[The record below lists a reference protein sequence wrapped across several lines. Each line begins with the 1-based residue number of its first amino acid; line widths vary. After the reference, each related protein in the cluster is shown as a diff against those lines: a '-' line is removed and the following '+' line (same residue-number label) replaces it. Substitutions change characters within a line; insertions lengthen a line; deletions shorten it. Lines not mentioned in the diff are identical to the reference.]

1 MKKYKALN
9 QFLMIL
15 IFVSFLT
22 NLNAQTG
29 LNFQGVAR
37 TASNAVIAS
46 QDITLKLSILQGSAT
61 GLTEYIE
68 VRKVTTNAQGLF
80 TAVIGDSLTISTLGK
95 FSDIDWKLSPK
106 FLKIE
111 IDPAAGN
118 NFITMGTTQFQFV
131 AYAKFANSVLAEN
144 ISGIV
149 PVARGGT
156 GSNSLTTLKSNLALD
171 KVNNTADSSKPISN
185 STQSALDQKLNII
198 DSTKAYVTPTQLARY
213 NFSSGGT
220 NIDTTN
226 LANYINMKLDKSDTT
241 TLSNRI
247 NSKLDKSDITT
258 LSNRINLKLDIT
270 DTSSLFRKSD
280 TANLSNR
287 INLKLNS
294 VDTASLLRKIDTTT
308 LSNRID
314 FKLNISDTTSLFR
327 KSDTSTLS
335 NRINLKLDITDTSS
349 LFRKSDTASLSNR
362 INLKLNSA
370 DTSSLFRKSDTT
382 NLYNRINLK
391 LNSADTSS
399 LFRKSDTA
407 SLSNRINLKLNS
419 ADTSSL
425 FRKSDTTNLYNR
437 INLKLNINDTA
448 ILLRKSDT
456 ATLSNRIDFKL
467 NINDTSSLLQKSDTS
482 SLSNRINLKLNK
494 SDTSTLSNRINL
506 KLNISDTSNLLR
518 KSQVGAIN
526 GAASLDAAG
535 KIPSVQI
542 PAISFS
548 SVDVVDNEFKM
559 LNLPLT
565 KVIGAIAIR
574 LDLSKNFVLAE
585 LPASN
590 RSNWVELVSPTDVV
604 QTVNG
609 KPGPAVAIEKS
620 DIGLINVDN
629 TSDINKPVS
638 DATKDSLSTRL
649 YITDTSLLLKK
660 SDTSFLLQ
668 KVDTTAIL
676 AMYAKKFTKDVVV
689 NFGGGSLGKYA
700 NGTTIP
706 SKGKTLDEFLL
717 DLVSKSVAPSF
728 TAPSVSIGANP
739 GFDNYEIGYVPGLVT
754 FNYTYTANNG
764 GGVISALYYKDASST
779 PLTGV
784 NSITLDTLKT
794 TVSFKVVVNYAKGTG
809 TKPDNLS
816 TEFPN
821 TINAGSTYATNNFT
835 PYSKRYWGGITSPFL
850 ENQTY
855 KIEDFNPSSDQNG
868 INKGFSFN
876 FTPNGRQYIFVAY
889 LASNAADITKVTW
902 GSLDYTFTK
911 SLVWFENA
919 RGYKQLYKVFTSTET
934 YDAGIT
940 GISTQ

>member
-9 QFLMIL
+9 QFLMTL

-80 TAVIGDSLTISTLGK
+80 TAVIGDSFTISTLGK

-335 NRINLKLDITDTSS
+335 NRINLKLT
-349 LFRKSDTASLSNR
+349 
-362 INLKLNSA
+362 
-370 DTSSLFRKSDTT
+370 
-382 NLYNRINLK
+382 
-391 LNSADTSS
+391 
-399 LFRKSDTA
+399 
-407 SLSNRINLKLNS
+407 
-419 ADTSSL
+419 
-425 FRKSDTTNLYNR
+425 
-437 INLKLNINDTA
+437 
-448 ILLRKSDT
+448 
-456 ATLSNRIDFKL
+456 
-467 NINDTSSLLQKSDTS
+467 
-482 SLSNRINLKLNK
+482 K
-494 SDTSTLSNRINL
+494 SDTSTLSNRINY
-506 KLNISDTSNLLR
+506 KLNIADTSNLLR

-526 GAASLDAAG
+526 GAASLDATG
-535 KIPSVQI
+535 KVPSVQI

-548 SVDVVDNEFKM
+548 SVDVVNSMEAM
-559 LNLPLT
+559 LSFTSGTGLPTDRL
-565 KVIGAIAIR
+565 IGSIVVR
-574 LDLSKNFVLAE
+574 LDSSKNFVLAN

-590 RSNWVELVSPTDVV
+590 RTNWIELVNPDAPVKA
-604 QTVNG
+604 VNG
-609 KPGPAVAIEKS
+609 LTGYIDLRKVNIP
-620 DIGLINVDN
+620 DLINVDN
-629 TSDINKPVS
+629 TSDILKPL
-638 DATKDSLSTRL
+638 SLAASTAL
-649 YITDTSLLLKK
+649 DLKLNITDTSILFKK

-728 TAPSVSIGANP
+728 SAPSVSIGANP
-739 GFDNYEIGYVPGLVT
+739 GAGAYEIGYDPGVVSLNSTYNKNDGGNATSTLFYKSSNVLPANTNSPGPITTTISYSVT
-754 FNYTYTANNG
+754 
-764 GGVISALYYKDASST
+764 
-779 PLTGV
+779 
-784 NSITLDTLKT
+784 
-794 TVSFKVVVNYAKGTG
+794 VNYAAGTS
-809 TKPDNLS
+809 TKPDNLGTS
-816 TEFPN
+816 YPN
-821 TINAGSTYATNNFT
+821 TISTGSTSASLNFSS
-835 PYSKRYWGGITSPFL
+835 YSKRYWGGISIPF
-850 ENQTY
+850 NTTTIY
-855 KIEDFNPSSDQNG
+855 
-868 INKGFSFN
+868 
-876 FTPNGRQYIFVAY
+876 
-889 LASNAADITKVTW
+889 DITALSPSPNADNSG
-902 GSLDYTFTK
+902 GSKGITATIAISGTQYAYYAYPATNADLTSIMYNNFESINTFTK
-911 SLVWFENA
+911 TIVQIKNA
-919 RGYKQLYKVFTSTET
+919 QGYTQNYKVYTSN
-934 YDAGIT
+934 DP
-940 GISTQ
+940 ISATLTSVTFN

>member
-1 MKKYKALN
+1 M
-9 QFLMIL
+9 
-15 IFVSFLT
+15 
-22 NLNAQTG
+22 
-29 LNFQGVAR
+29 
-37 TASNAVIAS
+37 
-46 QDITLKLSILQGSAT
+46 
-61 GLTEYIE
+61 
-68 VRKVTTNAQGLF
+68 
-80 TAVIGDSLTISTLGK
+80 IGDSLIISTLGK

-171 KVNNTADSSKPISN
+171 KVNNTADSSKPISK
-185 STQSALDQKLNII
+185 STQSALDQKLNIV

-335 NRINLKLDITDTSS
+335 NRINLKLT
-349 LFRKSDTASLSNR
+349 
-362 INLKLNSA
+362 
-370 DTSSLFRKSDTT
+370 
-382 NLYNRINLK
+382 
-391 LNSADTSS
+391 
-399 LFRKSDTA
+399 
-407 SLSNRINLKLNS
+407 
-419 ADTSSL
+419 
-425 FRKSDTTNLYNR
+425 
-437 INLKLNINDTA
+437 
-448 ILLRKSDT
+448 
-456 ATLSNRIDFKL
+456 
-467 NINDTSSLLQKSDTS
+467 
-482 SLSNRINLKLNK
+482 K
-494 SDTSTLSNRINL
+494 SDTSTLSNRINY
-506 KLNISDTSNLLR
+506 KLNIADTSSLLR
-518 KSQVGAIN
+518 KSQVGTIN
-526 GAASLDAAG
+526 GAASLDATG
-535 KIPSVQI
+535 KVPSVQI

-548 SVDVVDNEFKM
+548 SVDVVNSMEAM
-559 LNLPLT
+559 LSFTSGTGLPTDRL
-565 KVIGAIAIR
+565 IGSIVVR
-574 LDLSKNFVLAE
+574 LDSSKNFVLAN

-590 RSNWVELVSPTDVV
+590 RTNWIELVNPDAPVKA
-604 QTVNG
+604 VNG
-609 KPGPAVAIEKS
+609 LTGYIDLRKVNIP
-620 DIGLINVDN
+620 DLINVDN
-629 TSDINKPVS
+629 TSDILKPL
-638 DATKDSLSTRL
+638 SLAASTAL
-649 YITDTSLLLKK
+649 DLKLNITDTSILFKK

-689 NFGGGSLGKYA
+689 NFGGGSLGKYT
-700 NGTTIP
+700 NGATIP

-728 TAPSVSIGANP
+728 SAPSVSIGANP
-739 GFDNYEIGYVPGLVT
+739 GAGAYEIGYDPGVVT
-754 FNYTYTANNG
+754 LNSSYNKYDGGNATSTLFYKSSNVLSAN
-764 GGVISALYYKDASST
+764 T
-779 PLTGV
+779 
-784 NSITLDTLKT
+784 NSPGPITTS
-794 TVSFKVVVNYAKGTG
+794 VSYSVTVNYAAGTS
-809 TKPDNLS
+809 TKPDNLGTS
-816 TEFPN
+816 YPN
-821 TINAGSTYATNNFT
+821 TITASSTSAALSFSS
-835 PYSKRYWGGITSPFL
+835 YSKRYWGGVSVPF
-850 ENQTY
+850 NTTTIY
-855 KIEDFNPSSDQNG
+855 
-868 INKGFSFN
+868 
-876 FTPNGRQYIFVAY
+876 
-889 LASNAADITKVTW
+889 DITALSPSPNADNSG
-902 GSLDYTFTK
+902 GSKGITATIAISGTQYAYYAYPATNADLTSIMYNNFESINTFTK
-911 SLVWFENA
+911 TIVQIKNA
-919 RGYKQLYKVFTSTET
+919 QGYTQNYKVYTSN
-934 YDAGIT
+934 DP
-940 GISTQ
+940 ISATLTSVTFN

>member
-37 TASNAVIAS
+37 TASNVVIAS

-68 VRKVTTNAQGLF
+68 VRKVTTNPQGLF

-156 GSNSLTTLKSNLALD
+156 GTNSLTTLKSNLALD
-171 KVNNTADSSKPISN
+171 KVNNTADSSKPISK
-185 STQSALDQKLNII
+185 STQSALDQKLNIV

-226 LANYINMKLDKSDTT
+226 LSNYINMKLDKSDTT

-247 NSKLDKSDITT
+247 NSKLDKSDITI
-258 LSNRINLKLDIT
+258 LSNRINSKLDIT

-280 TANLSNR
+280 TTNLYDR
-287 INLKLNS
+287 INLKLN
-294 VDTASLLRKIDTTT
+294 INDTTT
-308 LSNRID
+308 LS
-314 FKLNISDTTSLFR
+314 
-327 KSDTSTLS
+327 
-335 NRINLKLDITDTSS
+335 
-349 LFRKSDTASLSNR
+349 
-362 INLKLNSA
+362 
-370 DTSSLFRKSDTT
+370 
-382 NLYNRINLK
+382 
-391 LNSADTSS
+391 
-399 LFRKSDTA
+399 
-407 SLSNRINLKLNS
+407 
-419 ADTSSL
+419 
-425 FRKSDTTNLYNR
+425 NR
-437 INLKLNINDTA
+437 INLKLNINDTN
-448 ILLRKSDT
+448 
-456 ATLSNRIDFKL
+456 TLSNRIDFKL
-467 NINDTSSLLQKSDTS
+467 NINDTSSLLRKSDTS
-482 SLSNRINLKLNK
+482 SLSNRINLKLTK
-494 SDTSTLSNRINL
+494 SDTSTLSNRINY
-506 KLNISDTSNLLR
+506 KLNIADTSNLLR

-526 GAASLDAAG
+526 GAASLDATG
-535 KIPSVQI
+535 KVPSVQI

-548 SVDVVDNEFKM
+548 SVDVVNSMAAM
-559 LNLPLT
+559 LSFTSETGLPTDRL
-565 KVIGAIAIR
+565 IGSIVVR
-574 LDLSKNFVLAE
+574 LDSSKNFVLAN

-590 RSNWVELVSPTDVV
+590 RTNWIELVNPDAPVKA
-604 QTVNG
+604 VNG
-609 KPGPAVAIEKS
+609 LTGYIDLRKVNIP
-620 DIGLINVDN
+620 DLMNVDN
-629 TSDINKPVS
+629 TNDLEKPL
-638 DATKDSLSTRL
+638 SLAASTAFDL
-649 YITDTSLLLKK
+649 KLNITDTSNLFKK

-676 AMYAKKFTKDVVV
+676 AMYARKFTKDVVV

-728 TAPSVSIGANP
+728 SSPSVSIGAIP
-739 GFDNYEIGYVPGLVT
+739 GAGAYEIGYDPGVVT
-754 FNYTYTANNG
+754 LNSTYNKNDGGNATSTLFYKSGTVLSANTNSPG
-764 GGVISALYYKDASST
+764 PITTTISYSVT
-779 PLTGV
+779 
-784 NSITLDTLKT
+784 
-794 TVSFKVVVNYAKGTG
+794 VNYAAGTS
-809 TKPDNLS
+809 TKPDNLGTS
-816 TEFPN
+816 YPN
-821 TINAGSTYATNNFT
+821 TITASSTSNNLSYSS
-835 PYSKRYWGGITSPFL
+835 YSKRYWGGVSVPF
-850 ENQTY
+850 NTTTIY
-855 KIEDFNPSSDQNG
+855 
-868 INKGFSFN
+868 
-876 FTPNGRQYIFVAY
+876 
-889 LASNAADITKVTW
+889 DITALSPSPNADNSG
-902 GSLDYTFTK
+902 GSKSITATIAISGTQYAYYAYPATNADLTSIMYNNFQSIDTFTK
-911 SLVWFENA
+911 TIVQIKNA
-919 RGYKQLYKVFTSTET
+919 QGYTQNYKVYTSN
-934 YDAGIT
+934 DP
-940 GISTQ
+940 ISATLTSVTFN

>member
-80 TAVIGDSLTISTLGK
+80 TAVIGDSFTISTLGK

-258 LSNRINLKLDIT
+258 LSNRINLKLEIT

-280 TANLSNR
+280 TTILYDR
-287 INLKLNS
+287 INLKLNIA
-294 VDTASLLRKIDTTT
+294 DTISLLKKIDTTT

-314 FKLNISDTTSLFR
+314 FKLNINDTTSLFR

-335 NRINLKLDITDTSS
+335 NRINLKLT
-349 LFRKSDTASLSNR
+349 
-362 INLKLNSA
+362 
-370 DTSSLFRKSDTT
+370 
-382 NLYNRINLK
+382 
-391 LNSADTSS
+391 
-399 LFRKSDTA
+399 
-407 SLSNRINLKLNS
+407 
-419 ADTSSL
+419 
-425 FRKSDTTNLYNR
+425 
-437 INLKLNINDTA
+437 
-448 ILLRKSDT
+448 
-456 ATLSNRIDFKL
+456 
-467 NINDTSSLLQKSDTS
+467 
-482 SLSNRINLKLNK
+482 K
-494 SDTSTLSNRINL
+494 SDTSTLSNRINY
-506 KLNISDTSNLLR
+506 KLNILDTSSLFR

-526 GAASLDAAG
+526 GAASLDATG
-535 KIPSVQI
+535 KVPSVQI

-548 SVDVVDNEFKM
+548 SVDVVNSMDAM
-559 LNLPLT
+559 LSFTSGTGLPTDRL
-565 KVIGAIAIR
+565 IGSIVVR
-574 LDLSKNFVLAE
+574 LDSSKNFVLAN

-590 RSNWVELVSPTDVV
+590 RTNWIELVNPDAPVKA
-604 QTVNG
+604 VNG
-609 KPGPAVAIEKS
+609 LTGYIDLRKVNIP
-620 DIGLINVDN
+620 DLINVDN
-629 TSDINKPVS
+629 TSDVLKPL
-638 DATKDSLSTRL
+638 SLAASTAL
-649 YITDTSLLLKK
+649 DLKLNITDTSNLLKK

-717 DLVSKSVAPSF
+717 DLVSKSVTPSF
-728 TAPSVSIGANP
+728 SAPSVSIGANP
-739 GFDNYEIGYVPGLVT
+739 GAGAYEIGYDPGVVSLNSTYNKNDGGNATSTLFYKSGTVLSANTNSPDPITTTISYSVT
-754 FNYTYTANNG
+754 
-764 GGVISALYYKDASST
+764 
-779 PLTGV
+779 
-784 NSITLDTLKT
+784 
-794 TVSFKVVVNYAKGTG
+794 VNYAAGTS
-809 TKPDNLS
+809 TKPDNLGTS
-816 TEFPN
+816 YPN
-821 TINAGSTYATNNFT
+821 TISTGSTSASLNFSS
-835 PYSKRYWGGITSPFL
+835 YSKRYWGGISIPF
-850 ENQTY
+850 NTTTVY
-855 KIEDFNPSSDQNG
+855 
-868 INKGFSFN
+868 
-876 FTPNGRQYIFVAY
+876 
-889 LASNAADITKVTW
+889 DITALSPSPNADNSG
-902 GSLDYTFTK
+902 GSKGITATIAISGTQYAYYAYPATNADLTSIMYNNFESINTFTK
-911 SLVWFENA
+911 TIVQIKNA
-919 RGYKQLYKVFTSTET
+919 QGYTQNYKVYTSN
-934 YDAGIT
+934 DP
-940 GISTQ
+940 ISAILTSVTFN

>member
-9 QFLMIL
+9 QFLMVL

-335 NRINLKLDITDTSS
+335 NRINLKLT
-349 LFRKSDTASLSNR
+349 
-362 INLKLNSA
+362 
-370 DTSSLFRKSDTT
+370 
-382 NLYNRINLK
+382 
-391 LNSADTSS
+391 
-399 LFRKSDTA
+399 
-407 SLSNRINLKLNS
+407 
-419 ADTSSL
+419 
-425 FRKSDTTNLYNR
+425 
-437 INLKLNINDTA
+437 
-448 ILLRKSDT
+448 
-456 ATLSNRIDFKL
+456 
-467 NINDTSSLLQKSDTS
+467 
-482 SLSNRINLKLNK
+482 K
-494 SDTSTLSNRINL
+494 SDTSTLSNRINY
-506 KLNISDTSNLLR
+506 KLNIADTSNLLR

-526 GAASLDAAG
+526 GAASLDATG
-535 KIPSVQI
+535 KVPSVQI

-548 SVDVVDNEFKM
+548 SVDVVNSMEAM
-559 LNLPLT
+559 LSFTSGTGLPTDRL
-565 KVIGAIAIR
+565 IGSIVVR
-574 LDLSKNFVLAE
+574 LDSSKNFVLAN

-590 RSNWVELVSPTDVV
+590 RTNWIELVNPDAPVKA
-604 QTVNG
+604 VNG
-609 KPGPAVAIEKS
+609 LTGYIDLRKVNIP
-620 DIGLINVDN
+620 DLINVDN
-629 TSDINKPVS
+629 TSDVLKPLS
-638 DATKDSLSTRL
+638 LAASNALDSKLN
-649 YITDTSLLLKK
+649 ITDTSILFKK

-700 NGTTIP
+700 NGATIP

-728 TAPSVSIGANP
+728 SAPSVSIGANP
-739 GFDNYEIGYVPGLVT
+739 GAGAYEIGYDPGVVSLNSTYNKNDGGNATSTLFYKSSNVLSANTNSPGPITTTISYSVT
-754 FNYTYTANNG
+754 
-764 GGVISALYYKDASST
+764 
-779 PLTGV
+779 
-784 NSITLDTLKT
+784 
-794 TVSFKVVVNYAKGTG
+794 VNYAAGTS
-809 TKPDNLS
+809 TKPDNLGTS
-816 TEFPN
+816 YPN
-821 TINAGSTYATNNFT
+821 TISTGSTSASLNFSS
-835 PYSKRYWGGITSPFL
+835 YSKRYWGGVSVPF
-850 ENQTY
+850 NTTTVY
-855 KIEDFNPSSDQNG
+855 
-868 INKGFSFN
+868 
-876 FTPNGRQYIFVAY
+876 
-889 LASNAADITKVTW
+889 DITALSPSPNADNSG
-902 GSLDYTFTK
+902 GSKGITATIAISGTQYAYYAYPATNADLTSIMYNNFESINTFTK
-911 SLVWFENA
+911 TIVQIKNA
-919 RGYKQLYKVFTSTET
+919 QGYTQNYKVYTSN
-934 YDAGIT
+934 DP
-940 GISTQ
+940 ISATLTSVTFN

>member
-15 IFVSFLT
+15 VFVSFLT

-61 GLTEYIE
+61 GLTEYVE
-68 VRKVTTNAQGLF
+68 VRKVITNAQGLF

-156 GSNSLTTLKSNLALD
+156 GSNSLTTLKSNLTLD

-258 LSNRINLKLDIT
+258 LSNRINLKLEIT

-294 VDTASLLRKIDTTT
+294 VDTASLLKKIDTTT

-314 FKLNISDTTSLFR
+314 FKLNINDTTSLFR

-335 NRINLKLDITDTSS
+335 NRINLKLT
-349 LFRKSDTASLSNR
+349 KSDTSNLSNR
-362 INLKLNSA
+362 IN
-370 DTSSLFRKSDTT
+370 
-382 NLYNRINLK
+382 Y
-391 LNSADTSS
+391 
-399 LFRKSDTA
+399 
-407 SLSNRINLKLNS
+407 
-419 ADTSSL
+419 
-425 FRKSDTTNLYNR
+425 
-437 INLKLNINDTA
+437 KLNIT
-448 ILLRKSDT
+448 
-456 ATLSNRIDFKL
+456 
-467 NINDTSSLLQKSDTS
+467 
-482 SLSNRINLKLNK
+482 
-494 SDTSTLSNRINL
+494 
-506 KLNISDTSNLLR
+506 DTSNLLR

-526 GAASLDAAG
+526 GAASLDATG
-535 KIPSVQI
+535 KVPSVQI

-548 SVDVVDNEFKM
+548 SVDVVNSMEAM
-559 LNLPLT
+559 LSFTSGTGLPTDRL
-565 KVIGAIAIR
+565 IGSIVVR
-574 LDLSKNFVLAE
+574 LDSSKNFVLAN

-590 RSNWVELVSPTDVV
+590 RTNWIELVNPDAPVKA
-604 QTVNG
+604 VNG
-609 KPGPAVAIEKS
+609 LTGYIDLRKVNIP
-620 DIGLINVDN
+620 DLINVDN
-629 TSDINKPVS
+629 TSDVLKPL
-638 DATKDSLSTRL
+638 SLAASTAL
-649 YITDTSLLLKK
+649 DLKLNITDTSNLLKK

-668 KVDTTAIL
+668 KVDTTSIL

-728 TAPSVSIGANP
+728 SAPSVSIGASP
-739 GFDNYEIGYVPGLVT
+739 SAGAYEIGYDPGVVT
-754 FNYTYTANNG
+754 LNSSYNKYDGGNATSTLFYKSSNVLSAN
-764 GGVISALYYKDASST
+764 T
-779 PLTGV
+779 
-784 NSITLDTLKT
+784 NSPGPITTS
-794 TVSFKVVVNYAKGTG
+794 VSYSVTVNYAAGTS
-809 TKPDNLS
+809 TKPDNLGTS
-816 TEFPN
+816 YPN
-821 TINAGSTYATNNFT
+821 TITASSTSATLSFSS
-835 PYSKRYWGGITSPFL
+835 YSKRYWGGVSVPF
-850 ENQTY
+850 NSTTIY
-855 KIEDFNPSSDQNG
+855 
-868 INKGFSFN
+868 
-876 FTPNGRQYIFVAY
+876 
-889 LASNAADITKVTW
+889 DITALSPSPNADNSG
-902 GSLDYTFTK
+902 GSKSITATIAISGTQYAYYAYPATNADLTSIMYNNFESINTFTK
-911 SLVWFENA
+911 TIVQIKNA
-919 RGYKQLYKVFTSTET
+919 QGYTQNYKVYTSN
-934 YDAGIT
+934 DP
-940 GISTQ
+940 ISATLTSVTFN

>member
-9 QFLMIL
+9 QFLMVL

-156 GSNSLTTLKSNLALD
+156 GSNSLTTLKSNLTLD

-226 LANYINMKLDKSDTT
+226 LSNYINMKLDKSDTT

-280 TANLSNR
+280 TTILYDR
-287 INLKLNS
+287 INLKLNIA
-294 VDTASLLRKIDTTT
+294 DTISLLKKIDTTT

-335 NRINLKLDITDTSS
+335 NRINLKLT
-349 LFRKSDTASLSNR
+349 
-362 INLKLNSA
+362 
-370 DTSSLFRKSDTT
+370 
-382 NLYNRINLK
+382 
-391 LNSADTSS
+391 
-399 LFRKSDTA
+399 
-407 SLSNRINLKLNS
+407 
-419 ADTSSL
+419 
-425 FRKSDTTNLYNR
+425 
-437 INLKLNINDTA
+437 
-448 ILLRKSDT
+448 
-456 ATLSNRIDFKL
+456 
-467 NINDTSSLLQKSDTS
+467 
-482 SLSNRINLKLNK
+482 K
-494 SDTSTLSNRINL
+494 SDTSTLSNRINY
-506 KLNISDTSNLLR
+506 KLNIADTSNLLR

-526 GAASLDAAG
+526 GAASLDATG
-535 KIPSVQI
+535 KVPSVQI

-548 SVDVVDNEFKM
+548 SVDVVNSMDAM
-559 LNLPLT
+559 LSFTSGTGLPTDRL
-565 KVIGAIAIR
+565 IGSIVVR
-574 LDLSKNFVLAE
+574 LDSSKNFVLAN

-590 RSNWVELVSPTDVV
+590 RTNWIELVNPDAPVKA
-604 QTVNG
+604 VNG
-609 KPGPAVAIEKS
+609 LTGYIDLRKVNIP
-620 DIGLINVDN
+620 DLINVDN
-629 TSDINKPVS
+629 TSDVLKPL
-638 DATKDSLSTRL
+638 SLASITAIDL
-649 YITDTSLLLKK
+649 KLNITDTSNLLKK

-728 TAPSVSIGANP
+728 SAPSVSIGANP
-739 GFDNYEIGYVPGLVT
+739 GAGAYEIGYDPGVVSL
-754 FNYTYTANNG
+754 NSTYNKNDGGNATSTLFYKSSNVLSANTNSPG
-764 GGVISALYYKDASST
+764 PITTSVSYSVI
-779 PLTGV
+779 
-784 NSITLDTLKT
+784 
-794 TVSFKVVVNYAKGTG
+794 VNYAAGTS
-809 TKPDNLS
+809 TKNDNLG
-816 TEFPN
+816 TPYPN
-821 TINAGSTYATNNFT
+821 TISTGFTSASLNFSS
-835 PYSKRYWGGITSPFL
+835 YSKRYWGGISIPF
-850 ENQTY
+850 NTTTIY
-855 KIEDFNPSSDQNG
+855 
-868 INKGFSFN
+868 
-876 FTPNGRQYIFVAY
+876 
-889 LASNAADITKVTW
+889 DITALSPSPNADNSG
-902 GSLDYTFTK
+902 GSKGITATIAISGTQYAFYAYPATNADLTSIMYNNFESINTFTK
-911 SLVWFENA
+911 TIVQIKNA
-919 RGYKQLYKVFTSTET
+919 QGYTQNYKVYTSN
-934 YDAGIT
+934 DP
-940 GISTQ
+940 ISATLTSVTFN

>member
-1 MKKYKALN
+1 MKKYKALTR
-9 QFLMIL
+9 FLMIL

-22 NLNAQTG
+22 KLNAQTG

-37 TASNAVIAS
+37 TVSNAVIAS

-61 GLTEYIE
+61 GLTEYVE
-68 VRKVTTNAQGLF
+68 VRKATTNAQGLF

-156 GSNSLTTLKSNLALD
+156 GTNSLTTLKSNLALD

-185 STQSALDQKLNII
+185 STQSALDQKLNIV

-226 LANYINMKLDKSDTT
+226 LSNYINMKLDKSDTT

-287 INLKLNS
+287 INLKLN
-294 VDTASLLRKIDTTT
+294 INDTTT

-314 FKLNISDTTSLFR
+314 FKLNINDTTSLFR

-335 NRINLKLDITDTSS
+335 NRINLKLT
-349 LFRKSDTASLSNR
+349 
-362 INLKLNSA
+362 
-370 DTSSLFRKSDTT
+370 
-382 NLYNRINLK
+382 
-391 LNSADTSS
+391 
-399 LFRKSDTA
+399 
-407 SLSNRINLKLNS
+407 
-419 ADTSSL
+419 
-425 FRKSDTTNLYNR
+425 
-437 INLKLNINDTA
+437 
-448 ILLRKSDT
+448 
-456 ATLSNRIDFKL
+456 
-467 NINDTSSLLQKSDTS
+467 
-482 SLSNRINLKLNK
+482 K
-494 SDTSTLSNRINL
+494 SDTSTLSNRINY
-506 KLNISDTSNLLR
+506 KLNIADTSNLLR

-526 GAASLDAAG
+526 GAASLDATG
-535 KIPSVQI
+535 KVPSVQI

-548 SVDVVDNEFKM
+548 SVDVVNSMDAM
-559 LNLPLT
+559 LSFTSETGLSTDRL
-565 KVIGAIAIR
+565 IGSIVVR
-574 LDLSKNFVLAE
+574 LDSSKNFVLAN
-585 LPASN
+585 LPASI
-590 RSNWVELVSPTDVV
+590 RTNWIELVNPDAPVKA
-604 QTVNG
+604 VNG
-609 KPGPAVAIEKS
+609 LTGYIDLRKVNIP
-620 DIGLINVDN
+620 DLINVDN
-629 TSDINKPVS
+629 TSDELKPL
-638 DATKDSLSTRL
+638 SLAASTAFDL
-649 YITDTSLLLKK
+649 KLNITDTSILFKK

-728 TAPSVSIGANP
+728 TAPSVSIAASPAAGS
-739 GFDNYEIGYVPGLVT
+739 YEIGYDPGVVT
-754 FNYTYTANNG
+754 LNSTYNKNDGGNATSTLFYKSGTVLSAN
-764 GGVISALYYKDASST
+764 T
-779 PLTGV
+779 
-784 NSITLDTLKT
+784 NSPGPITTS
-794 TVSFKVVVNYAKGTG
+794 VSYSVTVNYAAGTS
-809 TKPDNLS
+809 TKPDNLGTS
-816 TEFPN
+816 YPN
-821 TINAGSTYATNNFT
+821 TIIASSTSAALSFSS
-835 PYSKRYWGGITSPFL
+835 YSKRYWGGVSVPF
-850 ENQTY
+850 NTTTVY
-855 KIEDFNPSSDQNG
+855 
-868 INKGFSFN
+868 
-876 FTPNGRQYIFVAY
+876 
-889 LASNAADITKVTW
+889 DITALSPSPNADNSG
-902 GSLDYTFTK
+902 GSKGITATIAISGTQYAYYAYPATNADLTSIMYNNFQSIDTFTK
-911 SLVWFENA
+911 TIVQIKNA
-919 RGYKQLYKVFTSTET
+919 QGYTQNYKVYTSN
-934 YDAGIT
+934 DP
-940 GISTQ
+940 ISATLTSVTFN

>member
-9 QFLMIL
+9 QFLMVL

-80 TAVIGDSLTISTLGK
+80 TAVIGDSFTISTLGK
-95 FSDIDWKLSPK
+95 FTDIDWKLSPK

-156 GSNSLTTLKSNLALD
+156 GSNSLTTFKSNLALD
-171 KVNNTADSSKPISN
+171 KVNNTADSSKPTSKLV
-185 STQSALDQKLNII
+185 QAALDLKLSLV

-213 NFSSGGT
+213 NFSSGGS
-220 NIDTTN
+220 NIDTNN
-226 LANYINMKLDKSDTT
+226 LSNYINMKLDKSDTT

-258 LSNRINLKLDIT
+258 LSNRINLKFDIT
-270 DTSSLFRKSD
+270 
-280 TANLSNR
+280 
-287 INLKLNS
+287 
-294 VDTASLLRKIDTTT
+294 DTTT

-314 FKLNISDTTSLFR
+314 LKLNINDTASLFR

-335 NRINLKLDITDTSS
+335 NRINLKLT
-349 LFRKSDTASLSNR
+349 
-362 INLKLNSA
+362 
-370 DTSSLFRKSDTT
+370 
-382 NLYNRINLK
+382 
-391 LNSADTSS
+391 
-399 LFRKSDTA
+399 
-407 SLSNRINLKLNS
+407 
-419 ADTSSL
+419 
-425 FRKSDTTNLYNR
+425 
-437 INLKLNINDTA
+437 
-448 ILLRKSDT
+448 
-456 ATLSNRIDFKL
+456 
-467 NINDTSSLLQKSDTS
+467 
-482 SLSNRINLKLNK
+482 K
-494 SDTSTLSNRINL
+494 SDTSTLSNRINY
-506 KLNISDTSNLLR
+506 KLNIADTSSLLR

-526 GAASLDAAG
+526 GAASLDATG
-535 KIPSVQI
+535 KVPSVQI

-548 SVDVVDNEFKM
+548 SVDVVNSMAAM
-559 LNLPLT
+559 LSFTFGTGLPTDRL
-565 KVIGAIAIR
+565 IGSIVVR
-574 LDLSKNFVLAE
+574 LDSSKNFVLAQ
-585 LPASN
+585 LPASI
-590 RSNWVELVSPTDVV
+590 RANWVELVTPNAPV

-609 KPGPAVAIEKS
+609 FTGNVNLLKAHIP
-620 DIGLINVDN
+620 DLINVDN
-629 TSDINKPVS
+629 TSDELKPL
-638 DATKDSLSTRL
+638 SLAASTAFDL
-649 YITDTSLLLKK
+649 KLNITDTSNLFKK

-728 TAPSVSIGANP
+728 AAPSVSIGASP
-739 GFDNYEIGYVPGLVT
+739 AAGSYEIGYDPGVVT
-754 FNYTYTANNG
+754 LNSTYNKNDGGNATSTLFYKSGTVLSAN
-764 GGVISALYYKDASST
+764 T
-779 PLTGV
+779 
-784 NSITLDTLKT
+784 NSPGPITTS
-794 TVSFKVVVNYAKGTG
+794 VSYSVTVNYAAGTS
-809 TKPDNLS
+809 TKPDNLGTS
-816 TEFPN
+816 YPN
-821 TINAGSTYATNNFT
+821 TITASSTSAALSFSS
-835 PYSKRYWGGITSPFL
+835 YSKRYWGGVSVPFNTTTIYDISALSPSPNADNSGGSKGITATIAISGTQYAYYAYPATNADL
-850 ENQTY
+850 TSIMYN
-855 KIEDFNPSSDQNG
+855 
-868 INKGFSFN
+868 N
-876 FTPNGRQYIFVAY
+876 FQSI
-889 LASNAADITKVTW
+889 D
-902 GSLDYTFTK
+902 TFTK
-911 SLVWFENA
+911 TIVQIKNA
-919 RGYKQLYKVFTSTET
+919 QGYTQNYKVYTSN
-934 YDAGIT
+934 DP
-940 GISTQ
+940 ISATLTSVTFN